1 MGTTLLKGLI
11 NHGYWPLTSPGMI
24 LQVQDS
30 HHDEVNNYAN
40 VDLICK
46 VAKAEKVDAVW
57 PGVSGKEFQQTCLQL
72 WLVNPKPAIRPY

>member
-1 MGTTLLKGLI
+1 
-11 NHGYWPLTSPGMI
+11 MI

-57 PGVSGKEFQQTCLQL
+57 PGVSGEFQQTCLQL
-72 WLVNPKPAIRPY
+72 WLVNLKPANAPHPRNKALLRVD

>member
-1 MGTTLLKGLI
+1 
-11 NHGYWPLTSPGMI
+11 MI

-57 PGVSGKEFQQTCLQL
+57 PGVSGEEFQQTCLQL
-72 WLVNPKPAIRPY
+72 WLVNLSPLTHLPPRNKALLRVD